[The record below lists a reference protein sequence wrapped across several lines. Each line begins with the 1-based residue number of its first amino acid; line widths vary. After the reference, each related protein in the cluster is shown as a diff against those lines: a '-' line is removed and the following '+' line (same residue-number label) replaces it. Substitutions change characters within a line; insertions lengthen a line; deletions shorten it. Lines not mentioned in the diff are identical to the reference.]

1 MELIAANTIL
11 GLSEGAFITL
21 VTSVIG
27 LAGLISVAII
37 NTRRTRRTAERVTD
51 TLGEKPQADDHNESM
66 TVVQMLEKVLEGQ
79 AGQDNRLAA
88 HDALHAAHDRRLDDH
103 HRRLTEA
110 EQALLRLHGKDA
122 A

>member
-1 MELIAANTIL
+1 MELIAASTIL

-37 NTRRTRRTAERVTD
+37 NTRRSRRAAESATD
-51 TLGEKPQADDHNESM
+51 TLGEKPDKDVTVMSLLQAIV
-66 TVVQMLEKVLEGQ
+66 TGQ
-79 AGQDNRLAA
+79 AGQDKRLAHHDEQLAEHHERLNEHHARIEA
-88 HDALHAAHDRRLDDH
+88 H
-103 HRRLTEA
+103 A
-110 EQALLRLHGKDA
+110 EMLRKLHGKDA